1 MDEFAQIPPPFDE
14 AMRRHQGEIM
24 RFLVRSTRD
33 HDDALDLFQETWLRA
48 YRAYPKLDSAA
59 GLRPW
64 LYRIAT
70 NLCLNR
76 TRGRMRRSRVIA
88 DEPMVAADGE
98 PLAAGHT
105 EITPHDGVIHLRAA
119 IERLPRKQRAAL
131 IMRKFGGL
139 EYDEIAATLECSC
152 ESARAGVYQALKKLK
167 TMLE

>member
-1 MDEFAQIPPPFDE
+1 MDAFAQIPPPFDE
-14 AMRRHQGEIM
+14 ALRRHEGEIM

-76 TRGRMRRSRVIA
+76 TRGRIRRSRVIS
-88 DEPMVAADGE
+88 DEPTVAADGE
-98 PLAAGHT
+98 PLASART
-105 EITPHDGVIHLRAA
+105 ETTPHDGVINLRAA

-139 EYDEIAATLECSC
+139 EYHEIAVALECSC

-167 TMLE
+167 TELE